1 MSMRIA
7 KFRDMDGFFWDGD
20 QLRLRKRGRVIASI
34 EPDPDWP
41 GLWRVG
47 LPDGSL
53 SDMVNRTRA
62 KDAARSLALAALN
75 RRRAA

>member
-1 MSMRIA
+1 MRIA

-20 QLRLRKRGRVIASI
+20 RLRLRRRGRVIAAI
-34 EPDPDWP
+34 EVDRDWP
-41 GLWRVG
+41 GLWRVR
-47 LPDGSL
+47 LPDGSV

-62 KDAARSLALAALN
+62 RDAARSLALAELN